1 MARFVVRRLVYSAV
15 TLVFLSLTVFVIVRL
30 SGDPAR
36 LLAGQEA
43 SAADVAAVRAELGL
57 DRPFPVQYL
66 TFLGDAVRGDFGRSF
81 NFRVPVR
88 ELYFDRLPYSLQ
100 LAGAAFAISVLIGIP
115 AGIVAVVRPRSWL
128 NSVAK
133 VVGLAGMAVPNF
145 VIALVLM
152 YILSVELRLLPTSGS
167 GSWKQLIMPAISLGW
182 YFAASMMRLVRSSL
196 LEIVGSDYVKLAR
209 LKGLPERVVVL
220 KHAFKNALLPV
231 LTLAGVNFVVM
242 VNAAVVVESIF
253 SWPGIGD
260 LVKQGIDQRDFPLVQ
275 GVVLLAATMVVFVN
289 LMVDIA
295 YAWVD
300 PRIRLER

>member
-1 MARFVVRRLVYSAV
+1 MARFIIRRLVYSAI
-15 TLVFLSLTVFVIVRL
+15 TLLFLSLTVFMMVRL

-43 SAADVAAVRAELGL
+43 SAEDVAALRADLGL
-57 DRPFPVQYL
+57 DRPLPVQYAA
-66 TFLGDAVRGDFGRSF
+66 FLGDAVRGDFGQSF

-88 ELYFDRLPYSLQ
+88 DLYFDRLPFSLQ
-100 LAGAAFAISVLIGIP
+100 LAGAAFLISIFVGIP
-115 AGIVAVVRPRSWL
+115 AGIVSAVRPRSRL
-128 NSVAK
+128 SSAAK
-133 VVGLAGMAVPNF
+133 VVGLAGLAIPNF

-152 YILSVELRLLPTSGS
+152 YILSVQLELLPTSGS

-182 YFAASMMRLVRSSL
+182 YFAASMMRLVSSSL
-196 LEIVGSDYVKLAR
+196 LEIAGSDYVKLAR
-209 LKGLPERVVVL
+209 LKGMPERVVVL
-220 KHAFKNALLPV
+220 KHALKNALLPV

-275 GVVLLAATMVVFVN
+275 GVVLLAAAMVVLVN
-289 LMVDIA
+289 LLVDIA

>member
-1 MARFVVRRLVYSAV
+1 MAKFIIRRLVYSAI
-15 TLVFLSLTVFVIVRL
+15 TLVFLSLTVFTIVRL

-43 SAADVAAVRAELGL
+43 SAEDIAAVRADLGL
-57 DRPFPVQYL
+57 DRPLPVQYA
-66 TFLGDAVRGDFGRSF
+66 TFLGDAVRGDFGQSF

-88 ELYFDRLPYSLQ
+88 ELYFDRLPFSLQ
-100 LAGAAFAISVLIGIP
+100 LAGAAFLISIVIGIP
-115 AGIVAVVRPRSWL
+115 AGIVSVVRPRSWL
-128 NSVAK
+128 NAVAK
-133 VVGLAGMAVPNF
+133 LVGLAGMAIPNF

-152 YILSVELRLLPTSGS
+152 YILSVQLKLLPTSGS

-182 YFAASMMRLVRSSL
+182 YFAASMMRLVHSSL
-196 LEIVGSDYVKLAR
+196 LDIGGSDYVKLAR
-209 LKGLPERVVVL
+209 LKGMPERVVVL

-275 GVVLLAATMVVFVN
+275 GVVLLAAAMVVFVN
-289 LMVDIA
+289 LVVDIA

>member
-1 MARFVVRRLVYSAV
+1 MAKFIIRRLVYSAI
-15 TLVFLSLTVFVIVRL
+15 TLVFLSLTVFTIVRL

-43 SAADVAAVRAELGL
+43 SAEDIAAVRADLGL
-57 DRPFPVQYL
+57 DRPLPVQYA
-66 TFLGDAVRGDFGRSF
+66 TFLGDAVRGDFGQSF

-88 ELYFDRLPYSLQ
+88 ELYFDRLPFSLQ
-100 LAGAAFAISVLIGIP
+100 LAGAAFLISIVIGIP
-115 AGIVAVVRPRSWL
+115 AGIVSVVRPRSWL
-128 NSVAK
+128 NAVAK
-133 VVGLAGMAVPNF
+133 LVGLAGMAIPNF

-152 YILSVELRLLPTSGS
+152 YILSVQLKLLPTSGS

-196 LEIVGSDYVKLAR
+196 LDIAGSDYVKLAR
-209 LKGLPERVVVL
+209 LKGMPERVVVL

-275 GVVLLAATMVVFVN
+275 GVVLLAAAMVVFVN
-289 LMVDIA
+289 LVVDIA